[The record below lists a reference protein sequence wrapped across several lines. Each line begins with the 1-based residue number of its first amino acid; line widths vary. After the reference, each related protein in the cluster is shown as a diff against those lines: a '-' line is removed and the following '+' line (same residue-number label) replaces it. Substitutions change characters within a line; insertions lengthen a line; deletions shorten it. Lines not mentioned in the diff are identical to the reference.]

1 MADVAFINSWQML
14 RMLAGCNTA
23 VVAAAAGAGHNIR
36 MIEYR
41 GKPGIS
47 CVAIVAVVTAGNMI
61 SWFAVGNAAVVTGAA
76 RANNLRMVDPEDWF
90 PSRCTMTIF
99 ADVSRVDV
107 VRPLAFGDAPVVAA
121 ETVAAKTVVVKIGG
135 DPRCRV
141 VAILTIIAAGDVL
154 RRFAGCHVAVVA
166 TAATA
171 DGLKMVDAPDG

>member
-1 MADVAFINSWQML
+1 
-14 RMLAGCNTA
+14 MLAGCNTA
-23 VVAAAAGAGHNIR
+23 VVAAAAGARHNIR

-47 CVAIVAVVTAGNMI
+47 CMAIVTAVAAGNMI

-76 RANNLRMVDPEDWF
+76 RANNLRMVDPEYWF

-171 DGLKMVDAPDG
+171 DRLKMVDAPDG